1 MWFKLAMLVDGKT
14 EPQKEM
20 ACSGSQRKPGEV
32 LEASP
37 QPDPPPDSQSW
48 GRYSAPFVSLFICT
62 LSIFFPQRKNLIF
75 VRTQTSL
82 GPIIFKPVFDAYLL
96 VWI

>member
-37 QPDPPPDSQSW
+37 QPDPPRFPVLGSLQCSFCV
-48 GRYSAPFVSLFICT
+48 PFHLHPLHIFSSKKESYFCKNSDFIRPYYIQA
-62 LSIFFPQRKNLIF
+62 SI
-75 VRTQTSL
+75 
-82 GPIIFKPVFDAYLL
+82 
-96 VWI
+96 